1 MFGATYYRLDFS
13 YLVLFY
19 ILTFENQFENH
30 FKKYFIIFPT
40 TAFIITYPEIALYSF
55 SIIGLLV
62 ILVETKYIIYYSK
75 IIILSIVFTYTLNK
89 ESLYHM
95 FGMFMN
101 IDIKY
106 YDLSKTGIL
115 YFGQPYFAYDFT
127 TLFTGNISY
136 LKNILINDGV
146 FHLINYIFKN
156 FTLFPFL
163 FINTIPVL
171 FGFYGLINYVIYENI
186 IFGLIL
192 SSILLI
198 IIINILYSQIRN
210 QDVNEKYLL
219 IILAHLILTTLLLFS
234 LGKYWEITKAL
245 SYSGP
250 LICVIFFFHNWQ
262 RNYTF

>member
-1 MFGATYYRLDFS
+1 MGSNYIDTAVWSHILSFGFLIFG
-13 YLVLFY
+13 LFY
-19 ILTFENQFENH
+19 ILTFENQFENQ

-62 ILVETKYIIYYSK
+62 ILVETKYIIYYLK

-89 ESLYHM
+89 ESLDYM

-106 YDLSKTGIL
+106 DDLSKTGIL

-127 TLFTGNISY
+127 TLFSGNISY

-156 FTLFPFL
+156 FTLLPFL

-171 FGFYGLINYVIYENI
+171 FGFYGLIDYVIVENI

-192 SSILLI
+192 SSFLLI

-234 LGKYWEITKAL
+234 LGKYWGNNKSIKL
-245 SYSGP
+245 
-250 LICVIFFFHNWQ
+250 
-262 RNYTF
+262 

>member
-1 MFGATYYRLDFS
+1 M
-13 YLVLFY
+13 
-19 ILTFENQFENH
+19 
-30 FKKYFIIFPT
+30 
-40 TAFIITYPEIALYSF
+40 
-55 SIIGLLV
+55 
-62 ILVETKYIIYYSK
+62 
-75 IIILSIVFTYTLNK
+75 
-89 ESLYHM
+89 
-95 FGMFMN
+95 
-101 IDIKY
+101 
-106 YDLSKTGIL
+106 
-115 YFGQPYFAYDFT
+115 
-127 TLFTGNISY
+127 
-136 LKNILINDGV
+136 

-171 FGFYGLINYVIYENI
+171 FDLWIDKLCNYENI

-250 LICVIFFFHNWQ
+250 LICHILSIIK
-262 RNYTF
+262 